1 MKRLLKIA
9 LAAFLACVCALSLIA
24 CDLSGDGGSGG
35 LKDNGG
41 YEDEDKNN
49 SGGAAEDNDNAGGN
63 AGNQTSG
70 NTGGSSGENP
80 GDQTGDEKPD
90 AIDKNLTFPVV
101 SVNFTGGAPT
111 KKDDGYMPCSV
122 STAGDDSAELISNA
136 DAKIKIRG
144 NSTAEGEKK
153 PYRIK
158 FTSKQP
164 MLGLNDGNKFKSWV
178 LLADCFD
185 YSMSRN
191 YFILQ
196 ASKIFTNV
204 YSSDCRYVN
213 LYFDGKYQG
222 VYLLA
227 EQTQVNKNRVN
238 VDEKSVET
246 SANTGYLLEADTR
259 ALTECV
265 LFDKTGEAKTYYE
278 KNGTGDVT
286 VKTIEQMATADDYIA
301 GKDYCFDVTYD
312 YSTSKGS
319 VTAHQLFAVKNDLS
333 LDKQIAF
340 LQLEKIQAYMQSC
353 YDVIFGADVTQA
365 EFEKYIDIKSAADM
379 FIINNLASLRGGKR
393 SDFYSVD
400 FTKDNPKLNFGPPW
414 DYDLDCANYNLKP
427 AANGGN
433 KENFFGD
440 NPKAFSASYNPSYVL
455 GALYRKSYIVSA
467 VKTRWKE
474 TRAYENL
481 KELINSLDPDNTF
494 SIPNEHEYDF
504 NKNYSVYKFFG
515 KKTYAYQSDAVLS
528 FTSHKDAVAYFVS
541 WMNEHLTFANNYYN

>member
-1 MKRLLKIA
+1 MKKLLKIA
-9 LAAFLACVCALSLIA
+9 LSAFLACVCALSLIA
-24 CDLSGDGGSGG
+24 CNASDEVTGGGDNA
-35 LKDNGG
+35 NGG
-41 YEDEDKNN
+41 YED
-49 SGGAAEDNDNAGGN
+49 DNKDNTG
-63 AGNQTSG
+63 G
-70 NTGGSSGENP
+70 NTGNPSGGN
-80 GDQTGDEKPD
+80 TGDPSGGEETLG
-90 AIDKNLTFPVV
+90 IDKNLTFPVV
-101 SVNFTGGAPT
+101 SVNFTDGAPT
-111 KKDDGYMPCSV
+111 KKDDGYMPCAV
-122 STAGDDSAELISNA
+122 STDGDDSAELISNA
-136 DAKIKIRG
+136 EAKIKIRG

-164 MLGLNDGNKFKSWV
+164 MLGLNGGNKFKSWV

-213 LYFDGKYQG
+213 LYFDGKYKG

-246 SANTGYLLEADTR
+246 SADTGYLLEADTR

-265 LFDKTGEAKTYYE
+265 LFDKTGAAKSYYE
-278 KNGTGDVT
+278 LNGTGDVS
-286 VKTIEQMATADDYIA
+286 VKTIEQMATANDYIA

-333 LDKQIAF
+333 SDNQIAF
-340 LQLEKIQAYMQSC
+340 LQLEKIQAYMQNC
-353 YDVIFGADVTQA
+353 YNVIFGSVTQS

-414 DYDLDCANYNLKP
+414 DYDLDCANYNLKS
-427 AANGGN
+427 AAGGGN
-433 KENFFGD
+433 NENFFGD
-440 NPKAFSASYNPSYVL
+440 NPNAFSASYNPSYVL
-455 GALYRKSYIVSA
+455 GALYKKDYIVSA
-467 VKTRWKE
+467 AKTRWKE
-474 TRAYENL
+474 TRAYEHL
-481 KELINSLDPDNTF
+481 KALIDSLDPENTY
-494 SIPNEHEYDF
+494 SVPNDHEYDF
-504 NKNYSVYKFFG
+504 NKNYTLYKFFG
-515 KKTYAYQSDAVLS
+515 KKTYPYQSDAVLS

-541 WMNEHLTFANNYYN
+541 WMNLHLTFADYFYKA

>member
-49 SGGAAEDNDNAGGN
+49 SGGAAEDNDQTGGN
-63 AGNQTSG
+63 AGDQTDDNTGGAAEDNDQTGGNTGDQADG

-80 GDQTGDEKPD
+80 GDQTGGNTGDQTGDEKPD

-259 ALTECV
+259 AY
-265 LFDKTGEAKTYYE
+265 G
-278 KNGTGDVT
+278 
-286 VKTIEQMATADDYIA
+286 MR
-301 GKDYCFDVTYD
+301 
-312 YSTSKGS
+312 
-319 VTAHQLFAVKNDLS
+319 
-333 LDKQIAF
+333 
-340 LQLEKIQAYMQSC
+340 
-353 YDVIFGADVTQA
+353 VI
-365 EFEKYIDIKSAADM
+365 
-379 FIINNLASLRGGKR
+379 R
-393 SDFYSVD
+393 
-400 FTKDNPKLNFGPPW
+400 
-414 DYDLDCANYNLKP
+414 
-427 AANGGN
+427 
-433 KENFFGD
+433 
-440 NPKAFSASYNPSYVL
+440 
-455 GALYRKSYIVSA
+455 
-467 VKTRWKE
+467 
-474 TRAYENL
+474 
-481 KELINSLDPDNTF
+481 
-494 SIPNEHEYDF
+494 
-504 NKNYSVYKFFG
+504 
-515 KKTYAYQSDAVLS
+515 
-528 FTSHKDAVAYFVS
+528 
-541 WMNEHLTFANNYYN
+541 

>member
-1 MKRLLKIA
+1 MKKLLKIA

-24 CDLSGDGGSGG
+24 CNHS
-35 LKDNGG
+35 K
-41 YEDEDKNN
+41 
-49 SGGAAEDNDNAGGN
+49 DNAGGGDN
-63 AGNQTSG
+63 ANGGYKDDNKDNTGG
-70 NTGGSSGENP
+70 NTGDPSGGEETL
-80 GDQTGDEKPD
+80 G
-90 AIDKNLTFPVV
+90 IDKNLTFPVV
-101 SVNFTGGAPT
+101 SVNFTDGAPS
-111 KKDDGYMPCSV
+111 KKDDGYMPCTV
-122 STAGDDSAELISNA
+122 STDGDDAAELISNA

-144 NSTAEGEKK
+144 NSTAGGEKK

-164 MLGLNDGNKFKSWV
+164 MLGLNGGNKFKSWV

-213 LYFDGKYQG
+213 LYFDGKYKG

-238 VDEKSVET
+238 VDEKSVDI
-246 SANTGYLLEADTR
+246 SADTGYLLEADTR

-265 LFDKTGEAKTYYE
+265 LFDKTGAAKSYYE
-278 KNGTGDVT
+278 LNGTGDVS
-286 VKTIEQMATADDYIA
+286 VKTIEQMATANDYIA

-333 LDKQIAF
+333 PDKQIAF

-353 YDVIFGADVTQA
+353 YDVIFGARVTQA

-427 AANGGN
+427 SADGGN
-433 KENFFGD
+433 NENFFGD

-455 GALYRKSYIVSA
+455 GALYKKDYFVSA
-467 VKTRWKE
+467 AKTRWKE

-481 KELINSLDPDNTF
+481 KALIDSLDPENSY

-504 NKNYSVYKFFG
+504 NKNYTLYKFFG
-515 KKTYAYQSDAVLS
+515 KKTYPYQTDAVLS
-528 FTSHKDAVAYFVS
+528 FKSHKDAVAYFVS
-541 WMNEHLTFANNYYN
+541 WMNLHLTFANDFYKA